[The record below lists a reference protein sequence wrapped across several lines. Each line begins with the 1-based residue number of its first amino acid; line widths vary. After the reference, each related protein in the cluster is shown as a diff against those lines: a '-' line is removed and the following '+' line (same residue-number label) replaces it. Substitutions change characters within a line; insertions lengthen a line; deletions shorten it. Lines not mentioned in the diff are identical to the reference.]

1 MAQVGFSAGG
11 FLLRWAFAL
20 ILVIVTFNPTRWSY
34 AGWLLQSPG
43 DRLPLK
49 ALAGVVLLILYVIF
63 LRATWRSIG
72 PVGLVLAALFFATA
86 LWVLIDYGWLD
97 PRQAELMTW
106 ITLVVVATILAVGM
120 SWSHIRRRLSGQ
132 YDVDRVDDDE
142 D

>member
-1 MAQVGFSAGG
+1 MAQAAFSAGG
-11 FLLRWAFAL
+11 FVLRWAFAL
-20 ILVIVTFNPTRWSY
+20 VLVMVTFNPTRWSY
-34 AGWLLQSPG
+34 ASWLLADAPG

-49 ALAGVVLLILYVIF
+49 FLAGVVLLIFYVIF

-72 PVGLVLAALFFATA
+72 PLGLTLAALFFGAA

-106 ITLVVVATILAVGM
+106 IILVVVATILAIGM
-120 SWSHIRRRLSGQ
+120 SWSHVRRRLSGQ
-132 YDVDRVDDDE
+132 ADVDDVDE